1 VSAVAAAPASY
12 KGWAGIKRAFATP
25 SALTML
31 LLGFGSGLPFLLIA
45 SMTLSTRLRDVGLDL
60 GSIGLISL
68 ASFFYLLKFL
78 WAPLI
83 DRYPFPLTAFLGRRR
98 SWLLVSQLLVGASL
112 GALALMRPELGVTGL
127 VAWVLVGSFA
137 GATQD

>member
-1 VSAVAAAPASY
+1 MSAANAGKVSY
-12 KGWAGIKRAFATP
+12 KGWSGIKRAFATP
-25 SALTML
+25 SAFTLL

-68 ASFFYLLKFL
+68 ASFFYLLKFV

-83 DRYPFPLTAFLGRRR
+83 DRYAFPLTAFLGRRR
-98 SWLLVSQLLVGASL
+98 SWLLVSQLLVAISL
-112 GALALMRPELGVTGL
+112 GALALMRPELGVAGHEKS
-127 VAWVLVGSFA
+127 VLLRSL
-137 GATQD
+137 

>member
-1 VSAVAAAPASY
+1 MSEIAATAPADRPSY

-25 SALTML
+25 SALMML

-78 WAPLI
+78 SAPLI
-83 DRYPFPLTAFLGRRR
+83 ERFPFPMTAFLGARR
-98 SWLLVSQLLVGASL
+98 SVSLASQ
-112 GALALMRPELGVTGL
+112 V
-127 VAWVLVGSFA
+127 VV
-137 GATQD
+137 